1 MNKEC
6 LLTPI
11 FHFLLLIWVWV
22 TWSNILLLWTLR
34 CSQASWDII
43 SPASPPS
50 VFFLCSHLKK
60 CLRHF
65 TVFWGV
71 FLFIFFYVVSF
82 SMVDQYRI
90 RYKMLCISTFVPKSF
105 KLLIGPHF
113 FVPQRIKDSVFFSCC
128 LYKVNIFFLY
138 EPSVFIFHANCAW
151 LLNLDVADWSF
162 YVRNLLWQA
171 LCLLTAMCLV
181 WFYVYKC

>member
-6 LLTPI
+6 LLTLI

-22 TWSNILLLWTLR
+22 TRSNILLLWTLR

-43 SPASPPS
+43 SPASPPVSFFS
-50 VFFLCSHLKK
+50 VVIKKK

-65 TVFWGV
+65 TVF
-71 FLFIFFYVVSF
+71 FLKCCFFLYCWPIS
-82 SMVDQYRI
+82 
-90 RYKMLCISTFVPKSF
+90 YKMLCISTFVPTFS
-105 KLLIGPHF
+105 KLLIGLYF
-113 FVPQRIKDSVFFSCC
+113 FVPQRIKDSGCFSCC

-138 EPSVFIFHANCAW
+138 EPSVFIFHTNCAW
-151 LLNLDVADWSF
+151 LLNLDVTDWSF

-181 WFYVYKC
+181 WFYVYLCIR